1 MKALLIPALRYFA
14 LFIVLY
20 GILTA
25 ISMTP
30 AVGEFCNRIYRKPT
44 EPILAALL
52 PKAYL
57 QIKAEGALY
66 DTLRIEFASKAQV
79 LEQIAIAKKTGQ
91 AMTRI
96 DGMNN
101 LVNFQNL
108 FTSFFVFLVVLVLLS
123 PVSWQQKVK
132 GIVIG
137 TFIYYLHTVFKLY
150 LVELIYFNE
159 PNIAIYQTNPTL
171 LSIAKG
177 IRYWMTVST
186 NALVVLIIWAV
197 VILKKDNWQ
206 ALLGRN
212 GKLGI
217 GSNIKS

>member
-1 MKALLIPALRYFA
+1 MKALLRPALRYFA

-25 ISMTP
+25 ISMSP
-30 AVGEFCNRIYRKPT
+30 SVGEFCNRIYRKPT

-79 LEQIAIAKKTGQ
+79 SEQIAIAKRTGQ

-137 TFIYYLHTVFKLY
+137 TFIYYLYTVFKLY

-159 PNIAIYQTNPTL
+159 PNIAIYQTHPTL
-171 LSIAKG
+171 LSIAQG

-186 NALVVLIIWAV
+186 NALVVLVIWAV
-197 VILKKDNWQ
+197 LILKKDNWQ
-206 ALLGRN
+206 ALLGGS
-212 GKLGI
+212 GKL
-217 GSNIKS
+217 

>member
-1 MKALLIPALRYFA
+1 MKALLRPALRYFA

-30 AVGEFCNRIYRKPT
+30 AVGEFCNRVYRKPT
-44 EPILAALL
+44 EPILTALL
-52 PKAYL
+52 SKAYL

-79 LEQIAIAKKTGQ
+79 MEQLAIAKRTGQ

-101 LVNFQNL
+101 LVNFPNL

-123 PVSWQQKVK
+123 PVSWQQKVT

-137 TFIYYLHTVFKLY
+137 TFLYYLYTVFKLY

-159 PNIAIYQTNPTL
+159 PSIAIYQTHPNL
-171 LSIAKG
+171 LNIAKG

-186 NALVVLIIWAV
+186 NALVVLVIWGLL
-197 VILKKDNWQ
+197 ILKKDNWQ
-206 ALLGRN
+206 ALLGN
-212 GKLGI
+212 SGK
-217 GSNIKS
+217 S

>member
-1 MKALLIPALRYFA
+1 MKALLRPALRYFA

-30 AVGEFCNRIYRKPT
+30 AVGEFCNRVYRKPT

-79 LEQIAIAKKTGQ
+79 SEQIAIAKRTGQ

-123 PVSWQQKVK
+123 PASWQQKVK

-137 TFIYYLHTVFKLY
+137 TFIYYLYTVFKLY

-159 PNIAIYQTNPTL
+159 PNIAIYQTHPTV
-171 LSIAKG
+171 LSIAQG

-186 NALVVLIIWAV
+186 NALVVLVIWAV
-197 VILKKDNWQ
+197 LILKKDNWQ
-206 ALLGRN
+206 ALLGGS
-212 GKLGI
+212 GKL
-217 GSNIKS
+217 

>member
-1 MKALLIPALRYFA
+1 MKALLRPALKYFA

-30 AVGEFCNRIYRKPT
+30 AVGEFCNRVYRKPT

-79 LEQIAIAKKTGQ
+79 SEQIAIAKRTGQ

-123 PVSWQQKVK
+123 PASWQQKVK

-137 TFIYYLHTVFKLY
+137 TFIYYLYTVFKLY

-159 PNIAIYQTNPTL
+159 PNIAIYQTHPTI
-171 LSIAKG
+171 LSIAQG

-186 NALVVLIIWAV
+186 NALVVLVIWAV
-197 VILKKDNWQ
+197 LILKKDNWQ
-206 ALLGRN
+206 ALLGGS
-212 GKLGI
+212 GK
-217 GSNIKS
+217 S

>member
-1 MKALLIPALRYFA
+1 MKALLRPALRYFA

-30 AVGEFCNRIYRKPT
+30 AVGEFCNRVYRKPT

-79 LEQIAIAKKTGQ
+79 SEQIAIAKRTGQ

-123 PVSWQQKVK
+123 PASWQQKVK

-137 TFIYYLHTVFKLY
+137 TFIYYLYTVFKLY

-159 PNIAIYQTNPTL
+159 PNIAIYQTHPTV
-171 LSIAKG
+171 LSIAQG

-186 NALVVLIIWAV
+186 NALVVLVIWAV
-197 VILKKDNWQ
+197 LILKKDNWQ
-206 ALLGRN
+206 ALLGGS
-212 GKLGI
+212 GKLGL

>member
-1 MKALLIPALRYFA
+1 MKALLRPALRYFA

-25 ISMTP
+25 ITMTP

-79 LEQIAIAKKTGQ
+79 SEQIATAKRTGQ

-123 PVSWQQKVK
+123 PVSWQQKIK

-137 TFIYYLHTVFKLY
+137 TFLYYFYTVFKLY

-159 PNIAIYQTNPTL
+159 PNIAIYQTHPTL
-171 LSIAKG
+171 LSIAQG

-186 NALVVLIIWAV
+186 NALVVLVIWAV
-197 VILKKDNWQ
+197 LILKKDNWQ
-206 ALLGRN
+206 ALLGGS
-212 GKLGI
+212 GKSGI
-217 GSNIKS
+217 GRNVKS

>member
-1 MKALLIPALRYFA
+1 MKALLRPALRYFA

-20 GILTA
+20 GVLTA
-25 ISMTP
+25 ISMIP
-30 AVGEFCNRIYRKPT
+30 AVGEFCNRVYRKPT

-79 LEQIAIAKKTGQ
+79 SEQIAVAKRTGQ

-96 DGMNN
+96 EGMNN

-123 PVSWQQKVK
+123 PVNWQQKVK

-137 TFIYYLHTVFKLY
+137 TFIYYLYTVFKLY

-159 PNIAIYQTNPTL
+159 PSIAIYQTHPNL
-171 LSIAKG
+171 LNMAIG
-177 IRYWMTVST
+177 VRYWMTVST
-186 NALVVLIIWAV
+186 NALVVLVIWAV
-197 VILKKDNWQ
+197 LILKKDNWQ
-206 ALLGRN
+206 ALLGGS
-212 GKLGI
+212 GK
-217 GSNIKS
+217 S

>member
-1 MKALLIPALRYFA
+1 MKALLRPALKYFA

-30 AVGEFCNRIYRKPT
+30 AVGEFCNRVYRKPT

-79 LEQIAIAKKTGQ
+79 SEQIAIAKRTGQ

-123 PVSWQQKVK
+123 PASWQQKVK

-159 PNIAIYQTNPTL
+159 PNIAIYQTHPTI
-171 LSIAKG
+171 LSIAQG

-186 NALVVLIIWAV
+186 NALVVLVIWAV
-197 VILKKDNWQ
+197 LILKKDNWQ
-206 ALLGRN
+206 ALLGGS
-212 GKLGI
+212 GK
-217 GSNIKS
+217 S

>member
-1 MKALLIPALRYFA
+1 MKALLRPAVRYFA
-14 LFIVLY
+14 LFIVVY

-30 AVGEFCNRIYRKPT
+30 AVGEFCNRVYRKPT

-66 DTLRIEFASKAQV
+66 DTLRIEFASKTQV
-79 LEQIAIAKKTGQ
+79 SEQIAIAKRTGK

-137 TFIYYLHTVFKLY
+137 TFIYYLYTVFKLY

-159 PNIAIYQTNPTL
+159 PNIAIYQTHPTL
-171 LSIAKG
+171 LSIAQG

-186 NALVVLIIWAV
+186 NALVVLVIWAV
-197 VILKKDNWQ
+197 LILKKDNWQ
-206 ALLGRN
+206 ALLGRS
-212 GKLGI
+212 GK
-217 GSNIKS
+217 S

>member
-1 MKALLIPALRYFA
+1 MKALLRPALKYFA

-30 AVGEFCNRIYRKPT
+30 AVGEFCNRVYRKPT

-79 LEQIAIAKKTGQ
+79 SEQIAIAKRTGQ

-123 PVSWQQKVK
+123 PASWQQKVK

-137 TFIYYLHTVFKLY
+137 TFIYYLYTVFKLY

-159 PNIAIYQTNPTL
+159 PNIAIYQTHPTV
-171 LSIAKG
+171 LSIAQG

-186 NALVVLIIWAV
+186 NALVVLVIWAV
-197 VILKKDNWQ
+197 LILKKDNWQ
-206 ALLGRN
+206 ALLGGS
-212 GKLGI
+212 GKL
-217 GSNIKS
+217 